1 MDSSASLRMTV
12 YASLMAA
19 LTAAGAYLAIPI
31 GPVPIVLQNLFIFLS
46 GLLLGPRWGAA
57 SVAIYLLAGALG
69 LPVFAGGTGGI
80 GHFAGP
86 TGGYL
91 LGYLPAVFVIGL
103 ISCGSKKRVVLD
115 IVAMVAGS
123 VIVYAIGLSWLKI
136 LTKMTMTKTL
146 AVGMLPFLPGDA
158 LKIAAAVPI
167 AKALRPVINRYEG
180 SVGRAFQPAEVGGQS
195 SEVPSSLFELRR
207 GKRKSVVDQSTIGN
221 HKS

>member
-1 MDSSASLRMTV
+1 MDSSDSLRMTV

-19 LTAAGAYLAIPI
+19 LTAAGAYVAIPI

-57 SVAIYLLAGALG
+57 SVGIYLLAGALG

-91 LGYLPAVFVIGL
+91 LGYLPAVYVIGL
-103 ISCGSKKRVVLD
+103 ISSGSKKRVVLD

-123 VIVYAIGLSWLKI
+123 VVVYAIGLSWLKI
-136 LTKMTMTKTL
+136 LTKMPMAKTL

-167 AKALRPVINRYEG
+167 AKALRPVIDR
-180 SVGRAFQPAEVGGQS
+180 GRR
-195 SEVPSSLFELRR
+195 SEVR
-207 GKRKSVVDQSTIGN
+207 GRKSENQ
-221 HKS
+221 KARR